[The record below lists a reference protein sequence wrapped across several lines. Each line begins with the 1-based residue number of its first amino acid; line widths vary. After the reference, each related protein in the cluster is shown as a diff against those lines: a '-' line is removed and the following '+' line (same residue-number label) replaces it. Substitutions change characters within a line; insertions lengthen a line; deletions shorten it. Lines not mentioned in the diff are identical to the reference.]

1 MQFTINLATK
11 TYINQKK
18 LTYALSA
25 GIIFLLFCLII
36 NISIFAFNAAEITR
50 LSKLQS
56 ASEAKRRTSGRTITQ
71 KEYEQLL
78 ASIKLANG
86 LIEKKAFNW
95 IGFLD
100 GLESIVPEGVTLTTV
115 EPGVKEKTLKLS
127 GAVTNFKNLRH
138 FMENLEESKNFSEV
152 FLLDQKEFKAA
163 ENQRNVLH
171 YYLQIYIIRYYETTF
186 RDNKSEKKIFYPYPC
201 FVDRQRIDLFLY
213 LVFSAGKN

>member
-25 GIIFLLFCLII
+25 GIIFLIFCLIVSL
-36 NISIFAFNAAEITR
+36 SIFAFNATEIKR

-56 ASEAKRRTSGRTITQ
+56 ASEVKGRTPGRAISQ
-71 KEYEQLL
+71 KEYETLL

-100 GLESIVPEGVTLTTV
+100 GLESIVPEGVSLTAV
-115 EPGVKEKTLKLS
+115 EPDVKERTLKLS
-127 GAVTNFKNLRH
+127 GAVANFKNLRH
-138 FMENLEESKNFSEV
+138 LMENLEESKNFSEV
-152 FLLDQKEFKAA
+152 FLLNQKEFKTA
-163 ENQRNVLH
+163 ENQTG
-171 YYLQIYIIRYYETTF
+171 ISFTI
-186 RDNKSEKKIFYPYPC
+186 S
-201 FVDRQRIDLFLY
+201 
-213 LVFSAGKN
+213 GKFKL

>member
-18 LTYALSA
+18 LTYALAA
-25 GIIFLLFCLII
+25 GIIFLIFCLII
-36 NISIFAFNAAEITR
+36 NICIFAFNAGEITR

-56 ASEAKRRTSGRTITQ
+56 ASEAKRRTPGRAITQ
-71 KEYEQLL
+71 KEYEKLL

-115 EPGVKEKTLKLS
+115 EPGVKEQTLKLS
-127 GAVTNFKNLRH
+127 GAVANFKNLRH
-138 FMENLEESKNFSEV
+138 FMENLEESKNFSDV
-152 FLLDQKEFKAA
+152 FLLDQKEFKTA
-163 ENQRNVLH
+163 ENQKGTSFTITCRFTL
-171 YYLQIYIIRYYETTF
+171 
-186 RDNKSEKKIFYPYPC
+186 
-201 FVDRQRIDLFLY
+201 
-213 LVFSAGKN
+213 